1 MTKNTWLL
9 ILLLRILLRVTSD
22 NGLNLQSTTLNTNNY
37 LFYSFP
43 FILRHKPVLDFIE
56 TGEEHE
62 VHLNGNHIHH
72 HQVCLHFI
80 ITFFVCS
87 YFLQNFFILFL

>member
-1 MTKNTWLL
+1 MNTKVYTKHKQLVP
-9 ILLLRILLRVTSD
+9 ILLFSL
-22 NGLNLQSTTLNTNNY
+22 Y
-37 LFYSFP
+37 
-43 FILRHKPVLDFIE
+43 RHKPVLDFIE

-80 ITFFVCS
+80 ITFKGLYYWIS
-87 YFLQNFFILFL
+87 IAIEMQ

>member
-22 NGLNLQSTTLNTNNY
+22 NGLNTTVYIKHKQLPIL
-37 LFYSFP
+37 LFSLY
-43 FILRHKPVLDFIE
+43 RHKPVLDFIE

-87 YFLQNFFILFL
+87 YFLQNFFTLFL